1 MDEIIVHGK
10 RFIKYIDA
18 EEISARIR
26 DIGQDLSYRYKNE
39 QVIVL
44 GVLNGAFVFMADLIR
59 HCDFEI
65 DCRFIKIKS
74 YHGMESSGA
83 VSIDNP
89 DALMVEGAHLLIIE
103 DIIDTG
109 LTMEK
114 FLEVIKKKN
123 PKSVSLLTLLHKPE
137 SMTHDIKIDTI
148 GFSIPPLFVIGYGL
162 DYDGFGRNLP
172 HIYQLKN

>member
-1 MDEIIVHGK
+1 MNEIIVHGK

-18 EEISARIR
+18 DDISARIR
-26 DIGQDLSYRYKNE
+26 DIGLELTNRYKNE

-65 DCRFIKIKS
+65 DCRFIKVKS

-83 VSIDNP
+83 VIIDNP
-89 DALMVEGAHLLIIE
+89 DALNVEGVHLLIVE

-109 LTMEK
+109 LTMDK
-114 FLEVIKKKN
+114 FLEIVKKKN
-123 PKSVSLLTLLHKPE
+123 PRSVSLISLLHKPE
-137 SMTHDIKIDTI
+137 SMTHDIKIDII
-148 GFSIPPLFVIGYGL
+148 GYSIPSLFVIGYGL